1 MEEDSPQIP
10 PAAPS
15 IGRGGENLEDRPA
28 EAKNK
33 IRENERESRDG
44 IRDDPI

>member
-1 MEEDSPQIP
+1 MEGDTPQIP
-10 PAAPS
+10 PADPS

-33 IRENERESRDG
+33 IRDKERESRDG